1 MFRIQ
6 NWKQALGFMAL
17 GSVFTI
23 VGLVLSPVTAQQ
35 RGNFGEIECTG
46 LKVVDSNGKLRVAL
60 WSVFSGG
67 RVDVFGNDEKSKA
80 TLRVTKHGGHVIA
93 NGEDGRSSADLHV
106 CEHGGRVDVFGND
119 GRSKAALRASE
130 RGGRLD
136 IFGNDGVSKED
147 LREAEL
153 IFGQPF
159 TDAKSHVKLNVTS
172 TGGKIWVGR
181 EGKGAAAIGVNVFGN
196 GAVSTWDRNGD
207 KRR

>member
-1 MFRIQ
+1 
-6 NWKQALGFMAL
+6 MAL

-46 LKVVDSNGKLRVAL
+46 LKAVDSNGKLRVAL

-67 RVDVFGNDEKSKA
+67 RVDVFS
-80 TLRVTKHGGHVIA
+80 
-93 NGEDGRSSADLHV
+93 
-106 CEHGGRVDVFGND
+106 ND

-130 RGGRLD
+130 RGGRLE

-172 TGGKIWVGR
+172 TGGKVWVGR
-181 EGKGAAAIGVNVFGN
+181 EGNGAAAIDVNVFGN
-196 GAVSTWDRNGD
+196 GEVFTWDRNGD
-207 KRR
+207 KQK